1 MKQIGLTI
9 NKRNVYNEVAKTT
22 SYTGAKMDD
31 ESAYD
36 RIFTTDSDREMLERF
51 WVESCN
57 DVTTEFKPFLTSVS
71 TQDVGTD
78 IDIEKNYEVELE
90 LSEAFD
96 ETLAPAIQSSL
107 FSYFVNAISS
117 KWFEIANKA
126 ESDKYAANAL
136 GLMTSVIEKLYYRKK
151 PKRKT
156 PV

>member
-136 GLMTSVIEKLYYRKK
+136 GLMASVIEKLYYRKK